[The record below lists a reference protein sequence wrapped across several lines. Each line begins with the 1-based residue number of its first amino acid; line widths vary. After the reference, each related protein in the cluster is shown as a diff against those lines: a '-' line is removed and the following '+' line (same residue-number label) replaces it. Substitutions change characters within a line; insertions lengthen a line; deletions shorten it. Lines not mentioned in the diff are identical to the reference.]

1 MLDFYEQDWILFF
14 MLSSIASSI
23 LCYMDRHSIHT
34 DILVTKRVIF
44 IHQLELSSTFSFL
57 LFHTINVECE
67 AF

>member
-1 MLDFYEQDWILFF
+1 MGMY
-14 MLSSIASSI
+14 
-23 LCYMDRHSIHT
+23 SIHT

-57 LFHTINVECE
+57 LFHTKNVECE